1 MQSPENTAGTVGEEH
16 ESERP
21 EKLLLR
27 DRTRAFAL
35 RILRMYSA
43 LPNRVDAGILGKQVL
58 RSGTSV
64 GAHYREASRARS
76 PAEFISKMEVGLQE
90 LDETSYW
97 LELLVEADIVP
108 AARLALLRQETD
120 ELIAMFVASIK
131 TAKHNR

>member
-1 MQSPENTAGTVGEEH
+1 MQNPEDEAGAAREGQGV
-16 ESERP
+16 ERP

-27 DRTRAFAL
+27 ARTQAFAL

-64 GAHYREASRARS
+64 GAHYREACRARS

-97 LELLVEADIVP
+97 LELLVEGDIMH
-108 AARLALLRQETD
+108 AARLAPLRQETD
-120 ELIAMFVASIK
+120 ELIALFVASVK
-131 TAKHNR
+131 TAKQNR